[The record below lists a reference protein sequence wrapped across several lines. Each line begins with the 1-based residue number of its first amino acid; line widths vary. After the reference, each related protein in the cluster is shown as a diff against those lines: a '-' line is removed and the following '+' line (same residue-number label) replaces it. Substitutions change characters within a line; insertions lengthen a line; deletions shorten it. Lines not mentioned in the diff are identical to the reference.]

1 MYKRRLT
8 VRGIIIDGDKVFAQ
22 QLHKTISEG
31 NNWWCTPGGGVD
43 DGEDLITALRREM
56 VEETGVEP
64 KIGDL
69 LFIQQYTEKE
79 DHEQLELFF
88 HITNTADYRKIDLSK
103 TTHGEIE
110 IADYG
115 FIDPKI
121 VNLLP
126 VELQEID
133 IANHIAQKLTVQLLT
148 HL

>member
-22 QLHKTISEG
+22 QLNKTIVKG

-43 DGEDLITALRREM
+43 DGEDLLTALRREM

-64 KIGDL
+64 KI
-69 LFIQQYTEKE
+69 
-79 DHEQLELFF
+79 
-88 HITNTADYRKIDLSK
+88 ADYRKIDLSK

-133 IANHIAQKLTVQLLT
+133 IANHIAQKLPVQLLT